1 MRTHAGPELAHLPG
15 FRRKPEIG
23 IYLLFLSYCERIQ
36 IFRNTT
42 PFKTC
47 PPAGRDLRAGSWWQG
62 LPGDGTPMCGGGMFL
77 PPALGGG
84 RGCLRNLK

>member
-42 PFKTC
+42 PFKTR
-47 PPAGRDLRAGSWWQG
+47 PPAWRDLRAGSWWRE
-62 LPGDGTPMCGGGMFL
+62 LPGDGTPMCGGGMF
-77 PPALGGG
+77 PPPPWGVKGMF
-84 RGCLRNLK
+84 KKS